1 MHSFSR
7 ANNLC
12 YIDNNIISRYHKITV
27 HKKEEK
33 SMAGLGSDCQII
45 FEWMLNNN
53 IMTIK
58 WISHYVIFKIKY
70 LSFYIESIFFLLF
83 SDCIQSFIMQRSTGF
98 ILNSSHILKSWFI
111 YLFYWHN
118 MRYIQKCGLLWAY
131 LESFC
136 CYNTFHLKTS
146 ISMFHFNQLLQLNV
160 TFIFSNVNMQ
170 HF

>member
-33 SMAGLGSDCQII
+33 SMA
-45 FEWMLNNN
+45 
-53 IMTIK
+53 IK